1 MIDTEPERLSI
12 DESASMFLYSHAEVD
27 QDLCYF
33 TTFEDEV
40 TGLQHYLPECD
51 GDCFN
56 CPVGFEAFNS
66 LGGFSIES
74 FSCAIEYDQIKF
86 DGDALDL
93 YLAHEEKTKEDNNRM
108 QGTDKK
114 VPLGDFSLLSTCQE
128 SVLGAEAAV
137 TDSNLNCN
145 AREDSC
151 LENVPLESHSS
162 CSRKG
167 ERDIELVDASSRAMV
182 FECPCDKNSLLLD
195 KMTAQDLRQVFSGM
209 FGRETSVLDRQWLK
223 RHILFG
229 LQNQGEIVN
238 GLNLLDCGKTSKAD
252 EGETVILSSKS
263 SSRSAPDST
272 DISDDQFIEK
282 NHVKREKFYG
292 CNSLESASSPVRE
305 IKFASVDE
313 TNIANI
319 LVTRKRTYRPT
330 RIWTKGLQEQKSRYH
345 SRKWGAS
352 TKNARKDS
360 LLARSHK
367 QHHQKGIGVAHL
379 VFQKES
385 LEGSCIPVPFDLRVQ
400 EGQSMKNTS
409 LVNDFDGCND
419 NRASVSTEDLD
430 METSLADS
438 EKDISQSDCAT
449 RIKKARKQ
457 RRRHRRWTPS
467 EVMKLVDGVSKY
479 GVGKWTHIK
488 KLLFSSSS
496 YRTSVNLKDKW
507 RNLLKASRN
516 DMQKKRKRDEEGM
529 CREASCNNMH
539 KKRKIE
545 HRETQASY
553 QLPES
558 VWNQIRELAVI
569 YSYPGESKSNVS

>member
-1 MIDTEPERLSI
+1 M
-12 DESASMFLYSHAEVD
+12 
-27 QDLCYF
+27 
-33 TTFEDEV
+33 
-40 TGLQHYLPECD
+40 
-51 GDCFN
+51 
-56 CPVGFEAFNS
+56 
-66 LGGFSIES
+66 
-74 FSCAIEYDQIKF
+74 
-86 DGDALDL
+86 LDS
-93 YLAHEEKTKEDNNRM
+93 KSEDNNRM

-114 VPLGDFSLLSTCQE
+114 VPLGDFSLLSTC
-128 SVLGAEAAV
+128 AEAAV

-162 CSRKG
+162 CSQKG

-209 FGRETSVLDRQWLK
+209 FGRETSVLDKQWLK

-409 LVNDFDGCND
+409 LVGFYLEVLNRKHYCVSFIAVILLF
-419 NRASVSTEDLD
+419 RASVSTEDLD

-516 DMQKKRKRDEEGM
+516 DMQKKRK
-529 CREASCNNMH
+529 
-539 KKRKIE
+539 IE